1 VILGAIIFLAFVI
14 AYGIRTALQPIV
26 VDTAAVAAQPKRQF
40 VFDFAVIIVAGIGAH
55 LYNQINYA
63 FPLGSGITLLFGFTV
78 FGFFI
83 ALDMALAR
91 EYIGIQSAVSA
102 GKTLPPP
109 KRLYPMTRKF
119 SIISIVASLFVF
131 GIITMVISKDV
142 VWFFE
147 VGKNTESLE
156 RVQLS
161 IALEMIFILSVLI
174 ALVINL
180 IFSFSRNLKLLF
192 QNETSVLERVSTG
205 DLSQS
210 VPVATND
217 EFGVIAGHTNTMI
230 EGLRHR
236 FKMMA
241 ALQVAE
247 EVQQNLLPQES
258 PSHAG
263 LDIAGKSVYCDET
276 GGDYFDYIQLSNGK
290 LGIVVA
296 DAADHGVGAAL
307 YMTSARAFL
316 LSNARHFPEPAD
328 LLMEVNRFLTRD
340 SRDTGRFMSMFL
352 AELDPS
358 RKILRWVRAGHE
370 PALFFD
376 PSTRQFRE
384 LAGEGMVLGVDG
396 DYRFK
401 ENTLDGWEPESILFI
416 GTDGAKDAQNE
427 KGAMFGNERV
437 KEIIQENSEKTA
449 EQICQALIR
458 ELTAFMGSASQAD
471 DITFVIIKMQ

>member
-1 VILGAIIFLAFVI
+1 MLGTILLAALAAAF
-14 AYGIRTALQPIV
+14 GLRSWLQPMV
-26 VDTAAVAAQPKRQF
+26 VDQAEASARPKREF
-40 VFDFAVIIVAGIGAH
+40 ILDFTVIIVAGIGTA
-55 LYNQINYA
+55 LYNLAVYA
-63 FPLGSGITLLFGFTV
+63 FPIGSGVTLLFGFAV

-91 EYIGIQSAVSA
+91 EHSGIQTAISA
-102 GKTLPPP
+102 GTALPAP

-119 SIISIVASLFVF
+119 SIISIVSAVFIF
-131 GIITMVISKDV
+131 GIIIMVISRDV
-142 VWFFE
+142 AWYSE
-147 VGKNTESLE
+147 AMENQDSLAQ
-156 RVQLS
+156 VQMS
-161 IALEMIFILSVLI
+161 IALEMVFIMSVLI

-192 QNETSVLERVSTG
+192 QNETSVLEKVTNG

-210 VPVATND
+210 VPVATHD

-236 FKMMA
+236 LKLMA
-241 ALQVAE
+241 SLQMAE
-247 EVQQNLLPQES
+247 EVQQNLLPQQS
-258 PSHAG
+258 PSHEG

-276 GGDYFDYIQLSNGK
+276 GGDYYDYIQLSNGK
-290 LGIVVA
+290 LGVVVA

-340 SRDTGRFMSMFL
+340 SRDSGRFMSMFL

-358 RKILRWVRAGHE
+358 RRSLRWVRAGHE
-370 PALFFD
+370 PAFFLD

-384 LAGEGMVLGVDG
+384 LAGEGMVLGVDI

-401 ENTLDGWEPESILFI
+401 ENAFDGWEPGSILYI
-416 GTDGAKDAQNE
+416 GTDGVKDAQNE
-427 KGAMFGNERV
+427 KGAMFGNERI
-437 KEIIQENSEKTA
+437 KKIILENSGKTS

-471 DITFVIIKMQ
+471 DITFVIVKMR